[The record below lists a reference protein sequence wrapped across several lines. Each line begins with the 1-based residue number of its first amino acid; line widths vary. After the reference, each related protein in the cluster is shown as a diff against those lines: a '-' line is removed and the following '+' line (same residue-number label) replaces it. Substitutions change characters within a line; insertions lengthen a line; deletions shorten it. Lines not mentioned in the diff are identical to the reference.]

1 MLGLFEAEQSLVDFA
16 MERHIQP
23 DIPGT
28 STRTRPRYSAVTH
41 AATRAV
47 TRSALI
53 CIIGLLLA
61 LTGCGDV
68 AAVRPTPEP
77 VLTREPVGAITPRH
91 PDDPVETLAEFYHWY
106 TSYPGS
112 PLDRYSYRSNEFI
125 RPYLTADLVRRV
137 DQTLATWNEQEVYDP
152 FLCGQ
157 PLPTKLEYEL
167 DDIEGERA
175 DVLVRRYYPGS
186 VQPAVMLVEL
196 VQSDGKWRIDNTRCL
211 VAGDSAG
218 HFGSVP
224 TVHVQ
229 EQDTTGANTPFP
241 GDWNTY
247 RSSHNFHIAY
257 PAIWEV
263 REDWVSE
270 PLDNDP
276 IDGYIDFVGANG
288 SVPVALVLSTGSMD
302 SFRLVFPEPEGE
314 PRTRMI
320 NGYEVLMEE
329 HFNGEQYA
337 IFLHPDDDERRVA
350 LRVITRGRPLDAN
363 TRAILDRMLA
373 SFAFTD

>member
-23 DIPGT
+23 GIPGT
-28 STRTRPRYSAVTH
+28 STCARPRYSAVIH
-41 AATRAV
+41 AATYTV
-47 TRSALI
+47 TRSVLI
-53 CIIGLLLA
+53 GIIGLLLA

-196 VQSDGKWRIDNTRCL
+196 VQDDGKWRIDNTRCR
-211 VAGDSAG
+211 VAGEPAEPL
-218 HFGSVP
+218 GSVP
-224 TVHVQ
+224 TVHVAPAG
-229 EQDTTGANTPFP
+229 TSTPFP
-241 GDWNTY
+241 GNWHTY
-247 RSSHNFHIAY
+247 RSSHNFRVAF
-257 PAIWEV
+257 PSGWEV

-270 PLDNDP
+270 PFDNDP
-276 IDGYIDFVGANG
+276 IDGYVDFVGVDG
-288 SVPVALVLSTGSMD
+288 SVPVALVLSTGSMA
-302 SFRLVFPEPEGE
+302 SFRLVFPEPEGK
-314 PRTRMI
+314 PRTRII

-350 LRVITRGRPLDAN
+350 LRVITRGRSLDAN
-363 TRAILDRMLA
+363 TRAILDRILA
-373 SFAFTD
+373 SFTFVD